1 MEYGDITRQNESVQN
16 PLPVIIFISRDN
28 TLADGNQAIT
38 GVGFKPSYVHFQ
50 YSESPGT
57 TASGGVGFA
66 RGTATQHQSYL
77 SWNTNTADTIEGSST
92 RCVRLFQGSS
102 NGNNASLVSFDSD
115 GLTLSW
121 VKNGS
126 PTNFTSMRIICFK

>member
-50 YSESPGT
+50 YSESPGFRW
-57 TASGGVGFA
+57 SWFCPGN
-66 RGTATQHQSYL
+66 RNATPIVFVLEY
-77 SWNTNTADTIEGSST
+77 EY
-92 RCVRLFQGSS
+92 C
-102 NGNNASLVSFDSD
+102 
-115 GLTLSW
+115 
-121 VKNGS
+121 
-126 PTNFTSMRIICFK
+126 